1 MGTRAHR
8 LHPWPAAVS
17 SQGRERAETPVMAPA
32 GPARVLHSEAPT
44 GGWLPACQSERQPF
58 WARNTHS
65 CHQLSNTISSSS
77 VNFPWRLRRCRFH
90 SAGGLRLTPGSGRP
104 SGEGMATLSSVL
116 AWRTPWTE
124 KPGGLQSRGSQRGRH
139 GSATSAHER
148 DNRQRQISNTERKL
162 RRQKQLP
169 Q

>member
-1 MGTRAHR
+1 
-8 LHPWPAAVS
+8 
-17 SQGRERAETPVMAPA
+17 
-32 GPARVLHSEAPT
+32 
-44 GGWLPACQSERQPF
+44 
-58 WARNTHS
+58 
-65 CHQLSNTISSSS
+65 
-77 VNFPWRLRRCRFH
+77 
-90 SAGGLRLTPGSGRP
+90 
-104 SGEGMATLSSVL
+104 MATLSSVL

-148 DNRQRQISNTERKL
+148 DNRQKQISNTERKL